1 MNTQSGIEKEITV
14 KISPDGMNAFLTI
27 QPANLHG
34 ELMDVEMVLER
45 LWNEEVTVGIKN
57 QLIAE
62 MLKHRIYGKSILI
75 AEGIPAEDGQDAVI
89 DYKFKKHKR
98 VNLTEDL
105 DGRVDFRES
114 GLIEIVREGEILATK
129 IPLTRGIPGR
139 KITGEEIK
147 ANDGQDISIT
157 AGKNTQL
164 SPDKTTLTA
173 IANGYIVWENN
184 IPDIETTYA
193 VNGDV
198 DMKTGNIYFVGPV
211 KIHGDVAQGFS
222 VTTEGSI
229 EIWGGTDNAV
239 LRADGEI
246 IVYGGIRKG
255 RVYAKGDVRCKF
267 IENAKV
273 ETKGNVVVRDAIL
286 HSEITAGNS
295 VIVLEGNK
303 GAIMGG
309 SIKAKTEVNAKNIGS
324 MSEVLTSIEVGV
336 DPGMRD
342 ELFRLEESI
351 RMEKHELHQA
361 KLNYNSLMAQQNS
374 ELAKQYLDKKSD
386 LENSI
391 HLMTTSLHQIKKHV
405 TSTNEGKICAFDT
418 LWPGVKITIGMATFT
433 PKIDYRYIT
442 FVNIAGKIDTKQYE
456 GTKVKVEVP
465 TRQIGY
471 WEREIDRVRGGKE

>member
-1 MNTQSGIEKEITV
+1 MNTQSGPEKEITV
-14 KISPDGMNAFLTI
+14 KVSPDGMNAFLTI
-27 QPANLHG
+27 QPAG

-45 LWNEEVTVGIKN
+45 LWNEGVTVGIKK

-75 AEGIPAEDGQDAVI
+75 AEGIPAQDGQDAVI

-98 VNLTEDL
+98 VNFTEDL
-105 DGRVDFRES
+105 DGRVDFRELGS
-114 GLIEIVREGEILATK
+114 IEIVRVGEILAIR
-129 IPLTRGIPGR
+129 IPPTRGIPGR
-139 KITGEEIK
+139 KVTGEEIRGR
-147 ANDGQDISIT
+147 DGQDISIPV
-157 AGKNTQL
+157 GKNTQL
-164 SPDKTTLTA
+164 SSDKTTLTA
-173 IANGYIVWENN
+173 TTNGHIVWENN
-184 IPDIETTYA
+184 IPTVETTYV

-198 DMKTGNIYFVGPV
+198 NMKTGNIYFVGPV
-211 KIHGDVAQGFS
+211 KIHGDVLQGFS

-246 IVYGGIRKG
+246 VVYGGIRKG
-255 RVYAKGDVRCKF
+255 QVYAKEDVKCRF
-267 IENAKV
+267 IENARV

-286 HSEITAGNS
+286 HSEIIAGNS

-309 SIKAKTEVNAKNIGS
+309 SIKAKNEVNAKNIGS
-324 MSEVLTSIEVGV
+324 MSEVTTLIEVGV

-351 RMEKHELHQA
+351 RIEKNELHQV

-374 ELAKQYLDKKSD
+374 ELTKQYLDKKLD

-391 HLMTTSLHQIKKHV
+391 HLMTTSGHQIKKHII
-405 TSTNEGKICAFDT
+405 STNTNGGKVCAFDT
-418 LWPGVKITIGMATFT
+418 LWPGVKMTIGMTTYA

-442 FVNIAGKIDTKQYE
+442 FVNIAGKIDTKTYE
-456 GTKVKVEVP
+456 GPRVKIEVP
-465 TRQIGY
+465 IRQIGY
-471 WEREIDRVRGGKE
+471 WEREIDKVRNGKE